1 MGELAQP
8 ASTAAIKIND
18 DSDSCEQ
25 SEAATRKAWNMVES
39 GFWIFLVEAGVAGLL
54 FTGLIWWVVSGTGE
68 RDRKLRE
75 ADEKLRAEAEAKS
88 RQP

>member
-1 MGELAQP
+1 
-8 ASTAAIKIND
+8 
-18 DSDSCEQ
+18 
-25 SEAATRKAWNMVES
+25 MVES

-54 FTGLIWWVVSGTGE
+54 FTGLIWWVVRGTGD

-75 ADEKLRAEAEAKS
+75 ADEKLRADAEAKS